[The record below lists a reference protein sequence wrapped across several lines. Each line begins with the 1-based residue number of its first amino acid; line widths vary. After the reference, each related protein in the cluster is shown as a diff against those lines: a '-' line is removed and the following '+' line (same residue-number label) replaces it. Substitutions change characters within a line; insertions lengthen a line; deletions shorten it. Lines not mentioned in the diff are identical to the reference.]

1 MKFSEIELP
10 SNKKFGYFFTIVFFI
25 LGIYFYSLNLL
36 FFSYLFLTFFIMFII
51 ITQIKS
57 EYLLPLNKIWMSLG
71 FLLGKI
77 ISPIIL
83 GIIYFGIFTSVSLVM
98 KVFGRDELVLKVNNK
113 NTQWRDRSNDELY
126 VRSFKNQF

>member
-36 FFSYLFLTFFIMFII
+36 FFSYLFLTFFIVFII
-51 ITQIKS
+51 ITQIKP
-57 EYLLPLNKIWMSLG
+57 EFLLPLNKIWMSLG